1 MGIEPTLFAWEARVL
16 PLNDARVCDE
26 ATTAAVFDRPTV
38 PGCELGLSYIMAVW
52 PPFKIGAFGHFF
64 ASEFPR
70 KQGFEDKPFFLFVR
84 DTQITTA

>member
-1 MGIEPTLFAWEARVL
+1 
-16 PLNDARVCDE
+16 
-26 ATTAAVFDRPTV
+26 
-38 PGCELGLSYIMAVW
+38 MAVW

-84 DTQITTA
+84 DTQVTTA